1 MNIVTGFAPDGG
13 GDDALALSGVI
24 ARALSAHVTVA
35 NVRPAV
41 WETPGPGRVDAAWRA
56 YLRAQQSAALSL
68 AEKAAQEAGLDDAE
82 AASTVHRSAGLGLIR
97 LAAQENGDLIVIGSA
112 PHGPR
117 DRIAVG
123 GTADQ
128 LLHSSRTP
136 VGIAPKG
143 YATDPPATLTRIT
156 FAYHKSPACED
167 ALLLAIR
174 AAGKLQVPLRLITV
188 LLKER
193 GTPRVPEDVM
203 EQVHARYEHDLRAA
217 VRSPRRTAALPRGV
231 TTEVVAGPD
240 AARALAETDWIP
252 GELLL
257 CGSSSAGPLRRVF
270 VGDLSLK
277 ILRAAPCPVVF
288 LTRSATH

>member
-1 MNIVTGFAPDGG
+1 MNIVTGFAPDDRGH
-13 GDDALALSGVI
+13 DALALSGVI
-24 ARALSAHVTVA
+24 ARALDAHVTVA
-35 NVRPAV
+35 NVRPAA
-41 WETPGPGRVDAAWRA
+41 WETPGPGGADAEWKA
-56 YLRAQQSAALSL
+56 YLRERWSAALSA
-68 AEKAAQEAGLDDAE
+68 AEKAAEEAGFDDAE
-82 AASTVHRSAGLGLIR
+82 AATTAHRSAGLGLIR
-97 LAAQENGDLIVIGSA
+97 LAAQGNGDLIVIGSA
-112 PHGPR
+112 PHGPAG
-117 DRIAVG
+117 RIAVG

-174 AAGKLQVPLRLITV
+174 AAGRLQIPLRLLTV

-193 GTPRVPEDVM
+193 GTPRVPEDVL
-203 EQVHARYEHDLRAA
+203 EQVHARCEHDLRAA

-240 AARALAETDWIP
+240 AAKALAETGWVP
-252 GELLL
+252 GELLV

-270 VGDLSLK
+270 LGDMSLK
-277 ILRAAPCPVVF
+277 ILRAAPCPVVV
-288 LTRSATH
+288 LPRSATH